1 MFSSEGAWW
10 KSRSRI
16 FIGAL
21 IALALVCVIGISR
34 SVWAAGDQGK
44 ASTGAKTAPILP
56 GTQGLVDLENGFVAI
71 AEKMEPSVVSIT
83 VKKTIRAT
91 GVDNDLREF
100 FFDFRGLPGAP
111 DFPRIFRQMPRQFAQ
126 GAGSGVI
133 VREDGWIL
141 TNDHVVSGADKVT
154 VKLHDGREFD
164 GTVRRDYRSDI
175 ALVKI
180 NASNLTPAEFAD
192 SDQVRVGQ
200 WAIAFGAPFELQDTM
215 TVGIVSAVSR
225 QTTISDRGQT
235 RFYPSLIQTD
245 ASINPGNSGGP
256 LVDIRG
262 RVIGINV
269 AINSPTGGSVGIG
282 FAIPSRTAKM
292 VMEQLITKG
301 KVTRGY
307 LGVLPRALTPDER
320 RRYGVPRGGALITSV
335 SADTPAARAG
345 LQVEDVV
352 LRFDGQPVKDDIH
365 FRELVATTPPGKT
378 VEIVVRRDNREQTL
392 RATLDSAP
400 DLLARTE
407 PPAAGEDGGKLGVRV
422 EPITPEAA
430 KKYNLGNLNTG
441 VVVVEVL
448 PGSPA
453 DEVGLQPGDAILR
466 ANRRPIKSAEELANL
481 VKSLQSGDS
490 VALVVQRGKD
500 RILLTP
506 RIP

>member
-1 MFSSEGAWW
+1 VEDDW
-10 KSRSRI
+10 
-16 FIGAL
+16 
-21 IALALVCVIGISR
+21 
-34 SVWAAGDQGK
+34 
-44 ASTGAKTAPILP
+44 
-56 GTQGLVDLENGFVAI
+56 
-71 AEKMEPSVVSIT
+71 
-83 VKKTIRAT
+83 
-91 GVDNDLREF
+91 REF
-100 FFDFRGLPGAP
+100 FFDFRGLPGAQ
-111 DFPRIFRQMPRQFAQ
+111 DLPRIFRRMPRPFAR

-133 VREDGWIL
+133 VRSDGWIL
-141 TNDHVVSGADKVT
+141 TNDHVVGGADKVT

-180 NASNLTPAEFAD
+180 NASNLVPAEFAD

-225 QTTISDRGQT
+225 QTTISEGGET

-269 AINSPTGGSVGIG
+269 AINSPTGSSVGIG

-301 KVTRGY
+301 KVTRGF
-307 LGVLPRALTPDER
+307 LGVIPRALTPVER
-320 RRYGVPRGGALITSV
+320 QRYGVPKGGALITSV

-352 LRFDGQPVKDDIH
+352 LRFDDHAVKDDIH
-365 FRELVATTPPGKT
+365 FRELVAITPPGKT
-378 VEIVVRRDNREQTL
+378 VEIVVRRGGKELTL
-392 RATLDSAP
+392 RATLDTAP
-400 DLLARTE
+400 DLLARTTE
-407 PPAAGEDGGKLGVRV
+407 PTIEGAGSKLGVRV
-422 EPITPEAA
+422 EPVTPETA
-430 KKYNLGNLNTG
+430 KRYNLGNLNTG
-441 VVVVEVL
+441 IVVVEVQA
-448 PGSPA
+448 GTPA
-453 DEVGLQPGDAILR
+453 DEAGLQPGDVILR
-466 ANRRPIKSAEELANL
+466 ANQRPIRTPTELSNIL
-481 VKSLQSGDS
+481 NSLKSGDS
-490 VALVVQRGKD
+490 IPLVVQRGKD
-500 RILLTP
+500 KLLITP